1 VHDTRAKKSRD
12 LRQSIRASLTCD
24 VPEFLCERAAV
35 MNPWKRTIRSQLCEL
50 PLEVIDSCEKDFHV
64 EDVLLRHLNG
74 FHVLAAAGVSLS
86 I

>member
-1 VHDTRAKKSRD
+1 
-12 LRQSIRASLTCD
+12 
-24 VPEFLCERAAV
+24 